1 MRPKFWPSLII
12 VFVVNMMLSFLE
24 HGVLLNSDYSRLI
37 GVIRSEQE
45 SQAYF
50 PWLLLGQ
57 LLLSTAFVWIYQQGR
72 ENKNWVG
79 QGLGFGLA
87 AALISTVPHHLIYH
101 AVAQF
106 PASLVMK
113 QIVLDIPVMLCL
125 GLVVAWMNR

>member
-1 MRPKFWPSLII
+1 MRPKFWPSLIV

-24 HGVLLNSDYSRLI
+24 HGVLLNSDYSRLT

-79 QGLGFGLA
+79 QGLRFGLA